1 MQSVR
6 SVDQSVKS
14 VDQSVQSMQSMNQP
28 IQSMNQ
34 PMQSMSQSM
43 QPIQSQPHP
52 TQPISHS
59 TQSPSHSTHF
69 SLPPA
74 HTTPTPP
81 RRLLLQLLPET
92 SRIHLLRSTLV
103 LSLPR
108 RKPTASSSVS
118 WKPSRDSSSQTTPT
132 SQPSSPPAPRRA
144 WDREVDSTLDGALSP
159 RFLLLGAASRR
170 ARAATTLP
178 GSDRGA
184 GEGICRHLRVDASTL
199 RREERRMRRR
209 FSCWSFAR

>member
-1 MQSVR
+1 MGWWGLWVWRECEGDGSRRTVDRSMQSVR

-52 TQPISHS
+52 TKPISHS

-74 HTTPTPP
+74 HTTPSRPTRILTPRKTPLRTPRDPDAFFCSCVQKLHASTCSAVPSFSLSHAGNRQPRPASPGSPRATAVRRLHPLRSLP
-81 RRLLLQLLPET
+81 RRLLRAERGT
-92 SRIHLLRSTLV
+92 ARSTPL
-103 LSLPR
+103 
-108 RKPTASSSVS
+108 
-118 WKPSRDSSSQTTPT
+118 
-132 SQPSSPPAPRRA
+132 
-144 WDREVDSTLDGALSP
+144 
-159 RFLLLGAASRR
+159 
-170 ARAATTLP
+170 
-178 GSDRGA
+178 
-184 GEGICRHLRVDASTL
+184 
-199 RREERRMRRR
+199 
-209 FSCWSFAR
+209 

>member
-1 MQSVR
+1 MWRECEGDGSRRTVDRSMQSVR

-74 HTTPTPP
+74 HTTPSRPSHILTPVKTPLRTPRDPDAFFCSCCQKLHASTCSAVPSFSLSHAGNRQPRPASPGSPRATAVRRLHPLRSLP
-81 RRLLLQLLPET
+81 RRLLRAERGT
-92 SRIHLLRSTLV
+92 ARSTPL
-103 LSLPR
+103 
-108 RKPTASSSVS
+108 
-118 WKPSRDSSSQTTPT
+118 
-132 SQPSSPPAPRRA
+132 
-144 WDREVDSTLDGALSP
+144 
-159 RFLLLGAASRR
+159 
-170 ARAATTLP
+170 
-178 GSDRGA
+178 
-184 GEGICRHLRVDASTL
+184 
-199 RREERRMRRR
+199 
-209 FSCWSFAR
+209 

>member
-1 MQSVR
+1 MGWWGLWVWRECEGDGSRRTVDRSMQSVR

-43 QPIQSQPHP
+43 PPIQSQPHP

-74 HTTPTPP
+74 HTTPSRPSRILTPVKTPLRTPRDPDAFFCSCCQKLHASTCSAVPSFSLSHAGNRQPRPASPGSPRATAVRRLHPLRSLP
-81 RRLLLQLLPET
+81 RRLLRAERGT
-92 SRIHLLRSTLV
+92 ARSTPL
-103 LSLPR
+103 
-108 RKPTASSSVS
+108 
-118 WKPSRDSSSQTTPT
+118 
-132 SQPSSPPAPRRA
+132 
-144 WDREVDSTLDGALSP
+144 
-159 RFLLLGAASRR
+159 
-170 ARAATTLP
+170 
-178 GSDRGA
+178 
-184 GEGICRHLRVDASTL
+184 
-199 RREERRMRRR
+199 
-209 FSCWSFAR
+209 

>member
-1 MQSVR
+1 MGWWGLWVWRECEGDGSRRTVDRSMQSVR

-28 IQSMNQ
+28 MQSMNQ

-74 HTTPTPP
+74 HTTPSRPSRSLTPVKTPLRTPRDPDAFFCSCCQKLHASTCSAVPSFSLSHAGNRQPRPASPGSPRATAVCRLHPLRSLP
-81 RRLLLQLLPET
+81 RRLLRAERGT
-92 SRIHLLRSTLV
+92 ARSTPL
-103 LSLPR
+103 
-108 RKPTASSSVS
+108 
-118 WKPSRDSSSQTTPT
+118 
-132 SQPSSPPAPRRA
+132 
-144 WDREVDSTLDGALSP
+144 
-159 RFLLLGAASRR
+159 
-170 ARAATTLP
+170 
-178 GSDRGA
+178 
-184 GEGICRHLRVDASTL
+184 
-199 RREERRMRRR
+199 
-209 FSCWSFAR
+209 